1 MLKIG
6 VTTGLTQ
13 TTLTTRTRHGASLQ
27 TATIMNHKWEY
38 KNWNN
43 ILKIYNGKNQKAVE
57 NPDGLYP
64 IYGSGG
70 IMNYADTY
78 ICPENCVI
86 IGRKGNINNPIFV
99 PTKFWNVDT
108 AFGLCPGE
116 LLHPRFLFYFCK
128 IYDFER
134 HNKATTIPS
143 LVKNDLLKIN
153 MPVPPI
159 DIQERIVS
167 ELDKLNELI
176 EIKHSQLKDLDALAQ
191 SLFYET
197 FGEPFIN
204 SKGWPIMNFGDLV
217 SSINYGT
224 SLPAVDGGYYPY
236 IRMNNLTD
244 NGYLDLSNL
253 KYIDIPESELDK
265 CLVRKGDILFNRTN
279 SREKVGK
286 SALFDRADKMVI
298 AGYIIR
304 VRAKADMLNPVFAV
318 RYLNLPELKE
328 HLRKIC
334 RGAVNQANINSKEM
348 ASIPFIVPPINL
360 QNQFASKIE
369 AIEAQKKRV
378 EASIA
383 DLETLLASRM
393 DYWFND

>member
-1 MLKIG
+1 MNHGWEIRPLQDICNKASSNLMQKNIDSENG
-6 VTTGLTQ
+6 KYPVF
-13 TTLTTRTRHGASLQ
+13 GASGIAGYIDYYVQ
-27 TATIMNHKWEY
+27 AKDYIGIIK
-38 KNWNN
+38 
-43 ILKIYNGKNQKAVE
+43 
-57 NPDGLYP
+57 D
-64 IYGSGG
+64 GSGVG
-70 IMNYADTY
+70 RVSVYPKESSLLGTLQYIIPNENMDLRYVAYALKSMNLAKYVSGAAIPHIYFRDYGEEKIAVPSIKTQSKVAD
-78 ICPENCVI
+78 
-86 IGRKGNINNPIFV
+86 
-99 PTKFWNVDT
+99 
-108 AFGLCPGE
+108 
-116 LLHPRFLFYFCK
+116 
-128 IYDFER
+128 
-134 HNKATTIPS
+134 
-143 LVKNDLLKIN
+143 
-153 MPVPPI
+153 
-159 DIQERIVS
+159 

-176 EIKHSQLKDLDALAQ
+176 EIKRNQIKDLDALAQ

-204 SKGWPIMNFGDLV
+204 SKGWPIMNFGDLA

-369 AIEAQKKRV
+369 AIEAQKKLV

-383 DLETLLASRM
+383 DLETLFASRM
-393 DYWFND
+393 DFWFND

>member
-1 MLKIG
+1 
-6 VTTGLTQ
+6 
-13 TTLTTRTRHGASLQ
+13 
-27 TATIMNHKWEY
+27 
-38 KNWNN
+38 
-43 ILKIYNGKNQKAVE
+43 
-57 NPDGLYP
+57 
-64 IYGSGG
+64 
-70 IMNYADTY
+70 
-78 ICPENCVI
+78 
-86 IGRKGNINNPIFV
+86 
-99 PTKFWNVDT
+99 
-108 AFGLCPGE
+108 
-116 LLHPRFLFYFCK
+116 
-128 IYDFER
+128 
-134 HNKATTIPS
+134 
-143 LVKNDLLKIN
+143 
-153 MPVPPI
+153 
-159 DIQERIVS
+159 
-167 ELDKLNELI
+167 
-176 EIKHSQLKDLDALAQ
+176 
-191 SLFYET
+191 
-197 FGEPFIN
+197 
-204 SKGWPIMNFGDLV
+204 MNFGDLV

>member
-1 MLKIG
+1 
-6 VTTGLTQ
+6 
-13 TTLTTRTRHGASLQ
+13 
-27 TATIMNHKWEY
+27 MNHGWEKKRLGDVCIVTMGQSPESSSY
-38 KNWNN
+38 NDKGDGLPFFQGCSDFGVIHPHVTKFCSVPNRIAEYNDILFSVRAPIGTMNFANLKCCIGRGLCSISKKNE
-43 ILKIYNGKNQKAVE
+43 NQKFIYYALSYSLERIIEKGTGSTFKAVGKE
-57 NPDGLYP
+57 VMNGHLIP
-64 IYGSGG
+64 I
-70 IMNYADTY
+70 
-78 ICPENCVI
+78 
-86 IGRKGNINNPIFV
+86 
-99 PTKFWNVDT
+99 
-108 AFGLCPGE
+108 
-116 LLHPRFLFYFCK
+116 
-128 IYDFER
+128 
-134 HNKATTIPS
+134 
-143 LVKNDLLKIN
+143 
-153 MPVPPI
+153 PPI
-159 DIQERIVS
+159 KIQSEVTD
-167 ELDKLNELI
+167 ELDKINELI
-176 EIKHSQLKDLDALAQ
+176 AAKRSQLKDLDALAQ

-197 FGEPFIN
+197 FSEPFIN
-204 SKGWPIMNFGDLV
+204 SKGWPVMNFGELA

-244 NGYLDLSNL
+244 NGCLDLSNL

-286 SALFDRADKMVI
+286 TALFDRAEKMVI

-304 VRAKADMLNPVFAV
+304 VRAKTDMLNPVFAV

>member
-1 MLKIG
+1 MNHDWEKKRLG
-6 VTTGLTQ
+6 DVCEYQRGLTYSKDDEVEKSSKSI
-13 TTLTTRTRHGASLQ
+13 LRA
-27 TATIMNHKWEY
+27 
-38 KNWNN
+38 NN
-43 ILKIYNGKNQKAVE
+43 IDLDTFSLNIDDLKYLREDFYISPKYRLSKDSILICMSSGSKSHLGKVAYINKDLDFAFGGFMGLIIPKINARFLYLFMTTSSFRTHLQKITNG
-57 NPDGLYP
+57 
-64 IYGSGG
+64 I
-70 IMNYADTY
+70 
-78 ICPENCVI
+78 
-86 IGRKGNINNPIFV
+86 NINNL
-99 PTKFWNVDT
+99 KFST
-108 AFGLCPGE
+108 LQE
-116 LLHPRFLFYFCK
+116 L
-128 IYDFER
+128 
-134 HNKATTIPS
+134 S
-143 LVKNDLLKIN
+143 V
-153 MPVPPI
+153 PVPAEKV
-159 DIQERIVS
+159 QSLIVS
-167 ELDKLNELI
+167 ELDRVIELI
-176 EIKHSQLKDLDALAQ
+176 EIKRSQIKDLDALAQ

-204 SKGWPIMNFGDLV
+204 SKGWPIMNFGDLA

-253 KYIDIPESELDK
+253 KHIDIPELELDK